1 MLFYTN
7 RPSDAQKV
15 DGIIWSINYFIN
27 IGHEK
32 KETPELMNRFNSVR
46 QNWEYEEP
54 EQDDQKVQGPNT
66 QKSSNQEVK
75 QLDSTFRFVFPK

>member
-1 MLFYTN
+1 
-7 RPSDAQKV
+7 
-15 DGIIWSINYFIN
+15 
-27 IGHEK
+27 
-32 KETPELMNRFNSVR
+32 MNRFNSVR

-75 QLDSTFRFVFPK
+75 QLDSAFRFVFSKENISD